1 MAPTKQTARKST
13 GGKAPRKQVTAKSS
27 ARKTAAAAAGGAKVL
42 KEKTKE
48 KTVGKGK
55 GRKSQATQ
63 KKAKGVD
70 DGSRMD
76 GA

>member
-1 MAPTKQTARKST
+1 MRLE
-13 GGKAPRKQVTAKSS
+13 GKAPRKQVTAKSS

-55 GRKSQATQ
+55 GRKLQAAREAQ

-70 DGSRMD
+70 NGSRMD
-76 GA
+76 VA